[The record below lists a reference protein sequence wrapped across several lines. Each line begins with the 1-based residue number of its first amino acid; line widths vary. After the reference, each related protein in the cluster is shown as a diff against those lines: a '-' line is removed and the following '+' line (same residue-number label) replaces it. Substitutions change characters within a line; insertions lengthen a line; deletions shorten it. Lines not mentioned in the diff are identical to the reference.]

1 MAEHVG
7 KIIGVGAIVAGLLL
21 IVSYF
26 ALYGGN
32 PFSSSKL
39 ENLNAISSIDV
50 ALNTVAATPSRI
62 SSHNKLTEGEVPK
75 LKSKNYLS
83 PKLSEHAT
91 NIDLNLTSP
100 LSSSPTPKR
109 SKLPIVDSPTT
120 VTQIQNGIENTQVL
134 IAGYGSELFIRQMH
148 PRNWED
154 PNWSEIDELA
164 NSKLTF
170 IPIKVDSVITP
181 SLLSGPAINLRI
193 PSISVDSKVMEL
205 GVVIKNGIKE
215 YETPKNVVGRIPT
228 DPNMLNSVTGWYFGH
243 LESPIKGEGNV
254 FHALPQI
261 ADDIRNGDA
270 VYIILSTE
278 KSEFTY
284 EAIKSEVMHESNL
297 KLYDVGFDSIVLVTC
312 ANRPLYDHRQIVT
325 ARLIGIAP

>member
-1 MAEHVG
+1 MVGHVG

-21 IVSYF
+21 ILSYF

-32 PFSSSKL
+32 PFSFSKL
-39 ENLNAISSIDV
+39 ENLNAII
-50 ALNTVAATPSRI
+50 P
-62 SSHNKLTEGEVPK
+62 SHNNLKEGDVPK
-75 LKSKNYLS
+75 LKSENYLN

-91 NIDLNLTSP
+91 SIDLNSTSP
-100 LSSSPTPKR
+100 LSSIPTPKR
-109 SKLPIVDSPTT
+109 SKLPTSKLPIVESPTT
-120 VTQIQNGIENTQVL
+120 VTQIQNGIGNTQVL

-148 PRNWED
+148 PRDWED
-154 PNWSEIDELA
+154 PNWSEIDEPA

-170 IPIKVDSVITP
+170 TPIEVDSVITP